1 MSGPDRAELDRLRAM
16 DTEALRSLLLIEM
29 SADEELNIAQIQTIS
44 DILAEREQIEV
55 PDTNEA
61 WREFQEIY
69 RSSEPLYTLEQ
80 EAPKSVH
87 KTKLRGLRRL
97 AILAAVVASLLAGAS
112 LTAYAAE
119 YDLWGAVAKWT
130 NDTFSFVY
138 EHLSGHSE
146 TSKPC
151 IAPELQPLWD
161 AMLDAGVEEPLLPTM
176 LPDGYKQVD
185 FVDEKSQGF
194 LYVMYQS
201 GEKNIIQM
209 QVHLDA
215 IERGVSLE
223 KSEVSPDLYVWNNI
237 ECYIVTNFGQ
247 KNATWTSDSDVYMI
261 SGATESELYQMIES
275 IPMEGVK

>member
-16 DTEALRSLLLIEM
+16 DTEALRSLLLIAM

-176 LPDGYKQVD
+176 LPDGYVQIEFSD
-185 FVDEKSQGF
+185 NGEQEFWCAA
-194 LYVMYQS
+194 YQS
-201 GEKNIIQM
+201 QDGSLIQM
-209 QVHLDA
+209 QVLCDDTS
-215 IERGVSLE
+215 ILTNVE
-223 KSEVSPDLYVWNNI
+223 KSGVAPQIYKWNEYSFYIMQNV
-237 ECYIVTNFGQ
+237 EQWIVTWSSGMY
-247 KNATWTSDSDVYMI
+247 TYVI
-261 SGATESELYQMIES
+261 SGSSESEIIQMIES
-275 IPMEGVK
+275 VHREEKS

>member
-176 LPDGYKQVD
+176 LPDGYKQVELTRND
-185 FVDEKSQGF
+185 VQRYLCAS
-194 LYVMYQS
+194 YQS
-201 GEKNIIQM
+201 QDGSLIQM
-209 QVHLDA
+209 QIQCD
-215 IERGVSLE
+215 GVNLQTKFE
-223 KSEVSPDLYVWNNI
+223 KDGVVPRIYEWNGISFYTMSN
-237 ECYIVTNFGQ
+237 VDQ
-247 KNATWTSDSDVYMI
+247 WVATWASGEYTYMVSGSVDSEI
-261 SGATESELYQMIES
+261 IQMIES
-275 IPMEGVK
+275 VHREEKS